1 MTDSVRCN
9 LDSSRSFT
17 CEVEIDS
24 DFEAGDAAISPA
36 GDSTKSA
43 AMVSEPGVLGL
54 VQAYSKASVPRA
66 EAPLVTTESLQ
77 ECVSAELAVPLI
89 FATSGAYL
97 APVAAFKAGFDL
109 GQCLGHAY
117 ADEVV
122 KATLQNA
129 ADSCRADGGIVT
141 AIVDNQVLCNMTAVE
156 R

>member
-1 MTDSVRCN
+1 
-9 LDSSRSFT
+9 
-17 CEVEIDS
+17 VEIDS

>member
-1 MTDSVRCN
+1 VQ
-9 LDSSRSFT
+9 
-17 CEVEIDS
+17 IDS

-36 GDSTKSA
+36 GDSTPKPT
-43 AMVSEPGVLGL
+43 AMASEPGVLGL
-54 VQAYSKASVPRA
+54 VQAYSKASVPQA
-66 EAPLVTTESLQ
+66 EAPLVTTASLQ

-122 KATLQNA
+122 KATMQNA